1 MKALLALF
9 LLTSTLAVNAQQQ
22 APASM
27 TPTLENFREWV
38 SYIRPEGDEESWRVI
53 PWRNGF
59 MPAVKEAQ
67 SLDRPILLWA
77 MNGNPCGE
85 T

>member
-1 MKALLALF
+1 MKAIFAIC
-9 LLTSTLAVNAQQQ
+9 LLTSTHTVNAQQQ
-22 APASM
+22 PPAS
-27 TPTLENFREWV
+27 TSPTLENFREWV
-38 SYIRPEGDEESWRVI
+38 SYIRPEGEEESWREI

-59 MPAVKEAQ
+59 IPAVKEAQ
-67 SLDRPILLWA
+67 ALNRPILLWA

>member
-1 MKALLALF
+1 MKALVALF
-9 LLTSTLAVNAQQQ
+9 LLTPILAVNAQQQ
-22 APASM
+22 PPSST
-27 TPTLENFREWV
+27 TPKIDNFREWV
-38 SYIRPEGDEESWRVI
+38 NYIRPDGEEESWREI

-59 MPAVKEAQ
+59 IPAVKEAE
-67 SLDRPILLWA
+67 SLQRPILLWA